1 MIYVII
7 RLDKI
12 QGTYVEYSIELN
24 GIDDE
29 FVKLM
34 SRANVPLQMEL
45 SYHAKVDERFKPRIS
60 GAGSLEIA
68 TVNDRRT
75 LYV

>member
-1 MIYVII
+1 M
-7 RLDKI
+7 
-12 QGTYVEYSIELN
+12 N

-34 SRANVPLQMEL
+34 SRANVPLQMVKNGRWRQIEL
-45 SYHAKVDERFKPRIS
+45 SYHAKVDERSKPRIN
-60 GAGSLEIA
+60 GVGSLEIA
-68 TVNDRRT
+68 TVNDPRT